1 MPDLGFAAQQGA
13 PESLMV
19 SIVEDDPRIRQ
30 LIEEEV
36 IDEGHSTYCFGT
48 AEEFLKVTGEIQ
60 FDLVLLDLML
70 PGMDGL
76 DCLEAMNQQPK
87 SKPCKVVIVTALNDP
102 EKRRKALNMGAMDYI
117 MKPYLFESL
126 SGILDKVTSKTSST

>member
-1 MPDLGFAAQQGA
+1 M
-13 PESLMV
+13 
-19 SIVEDDPRIRQ
+19 
-30 LIEEEV
+30 
-36 IDEGHSTYCFGT
+36 IDEGHSTRCFGT

-117 MKPYLFESL
+117 MKPYIFENL
-126 SGILDKVTSKTSST
+126 SDILNKVTSKTSST